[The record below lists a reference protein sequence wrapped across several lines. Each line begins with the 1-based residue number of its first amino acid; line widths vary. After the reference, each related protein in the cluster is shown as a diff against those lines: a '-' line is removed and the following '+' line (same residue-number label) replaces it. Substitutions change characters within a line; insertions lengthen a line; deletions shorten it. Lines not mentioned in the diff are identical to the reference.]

1 MLENIKWLGHSS
13 IKILGD
19 MNIYIDP
26 YNIKEKLNDADIIFI
41 THNHYDHFSPE
52 DIIKCKRN
60 DSKIVV
66 TEDLYNDA
74 LNLGFDDKDI
84 IGVSPNNNY
93 KLDNINFRTI
103 PAYNINKKF
112 HPKENNWVGYIIDF
126 NNIKYYIAGDTDITK
141 ENKKVKCD
149 IAFLPVGGTFTT
161 DYKEAAMLANEIE
174 PNIAIPIHY
183 GSLVGT
189 EEDATKFKKHL
200 KDNIKCEIL

>member
-1 MLENIKWLGHSS
+1 MS
-13 IKILGD
+13 
-19 MNIYIDP
+19 DP
-26 YNIKEKLNDADIIFI
+26 YNIKNDFNDADIIFI
-41 THNHYDHFSPE
+41 THNHYDHFSAE
-52 DIIKCKRN
+52 DIIKCMKDN
-60 DSKIVV
+60 TKLII
-66 TEDLYNDA
+66 TEDLYDDA
-74 LNLGFDDKDI
+74 LNLGFKQENI
-84 IGVSPNNNY
+84 ICVLPNNNY
-93 KLDNINFRTI
+93 KLDNISFSTI
-103 PAYNINKKF
+103 PAYNINKDF

-189 EEDATKFKKHL
+189 EEDASKFKKHL
-200 KDNIKCEIL
+200 KDNIKCKIL